1 MIQHPDYPAINTT
14 IIEIC
19 NYYFFNHV
27 IIIIIIIIDINP
39 RGPLTIQHFTSDSK
53 TKTRCIHQ
61 LAGYH
66 ASCVV

>member
-14 IIEIC
+14 IIEIY

-39 RGPLTIQHFTSDSK
+39 RSPLTIQHFTSDSK
-53 TKTRCIHQ
+53 TKTRCVHQ
-61 LAGYH
+61 HAGYH
-66 ASCVV
+66 ASWVV

>member
-27 IIIIIIIIDINP
+27 IIIIIIIDINP

-61 LAGYH
+61 HAGYH

>member
-14 IIEIC
+14 IIEIY

-39 RGPLTIQHFTSDSK
+39 RSPLTIQHFTSDSK
-53 TKTRCIHQ
+53 PKLGAFINTRAIMLH
-61 LAGYH
+61 
-66 ASCVV
+66 V